1 MEDLRVRIKGA
12 PLFILKAGIVR
23 EIITDA
29 YSLARCIEKELRD
42 IPQEKRKARKA
53 EYSKDG
59 LQTYCVLRGKNGIG
73 ITIEICQ
80 DNKLYNSLSIRID
93 SNDDYRIRINS
104 STLDNLM
111 VLRARLSELL
121 IDLSNDKDYLYSGY
135 QYPETHAILI
145 DENPIID
152 SILSSKHTD
161 AKYNMLKSEKIRGNK
176 FDCEV
181 LVYPRLKAAYV
192 ENGMEVFGGIK
203 L

>member
-1 MEDLRVRIKGA
+1 MEELRVRIKGA

-42 IPQEKRKARKA
+42 IPQDKRKARKS

-73 ITIEICQ
+73 ITIEIYQ
-80 DNKLYNSLSIRID
+80 DNRLYNSLSIRID

-104 STLDNLM
+104 STIDSLM

-121 IDLSNDKDYLYSGY
+121 IYLSNDKNYLYSDY

-192 ENGMEVFGGIK
+192 ENGIDVFGGMR
-203 L
+203 

>member
-111 VLRARLSELL
+111 VLRARLSELI

-192 ENGMEVFGGIK
+192 ENGIDVFGGMR
-203 L
+203 

>member
-1 MEDLRVRIKGA
+1 MKDLRVRIKGA

-192 ENGMEVFGGIK
+192 ENGIDVFGGMR
-203 L
+203 

>member
-42 IPQEKRKARKA
+42 IPQEKRKARKD

-59 LQTYCVLRGKNGIG
+59 LQTYCVLRGKNGIC

-192 ENGMEVFGGIK
+192 ENGIDVFGGMR
-203 L
+203 

>member
-1 MEDLRVRIKGA
+1 MTELKVRIKGA

-29 YSLARCIEKELRD
+29 YSLARYIEKELRA
-42 IPQEKRKARKA
+42 IPQDKRKARKA

-80 DNKLYNSLSIRID
+80 DNKLHNSLSIRID

-192 ENGMEVFGGIK
+192 ENGIDVFGGMR
-203 L
+203 